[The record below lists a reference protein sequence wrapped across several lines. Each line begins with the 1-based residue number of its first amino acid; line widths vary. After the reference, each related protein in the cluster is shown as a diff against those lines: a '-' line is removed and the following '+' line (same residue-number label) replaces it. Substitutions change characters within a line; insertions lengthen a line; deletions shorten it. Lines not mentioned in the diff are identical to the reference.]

1 MEFKLLAK
9 SEEELLKELL
19 DHRDRDYWYERFKK
33 VESSFDEDAILRGNF
48 KELINAGMITVCWA
62 DGYNFETNITHKGL
76 TYFANKK
83 EYQKDK
89 LVDSVKAGVRDIAV
103 DVVSEVISKSIK

>member
-48 KELINAGMITVCWA
+48 KELINADMITVCWA

-89 LVDSVKAGVRDIAV
+89 LVDSVKTGVRDIAV